1 LRAELERD
9 HGMGVLLALF
19 DRLDEPHAS
28 PERQEEIVGILRQ
41 LLPTF
46 LGQGR
51 LLHAARL
58 LGELEEVRRRRDDLT
73 PAARE
78 GMEAILEDFSSPES
92 VEELVRA
99 VEEGA
104 VRDEGDS
111 LGLLLRQLRPAALGP
126 LLARAEEVSR
136 PEARQSIQ
144 VAIRKL
150 AEGEEERLMRFLS
163 HADPSVVTGAV
174 RLMGALRHRAAVP
187 TLIRLLDT
195 GPGEVRTAV
204 LEAARRIP
212 TTPMAEAVVGCLGS
226 PDRAL
231 RIAAARILAEIQ
243 YTPGVPVLAGI
254 LEGKELREADLTE
267 MMAMFQ
273 AYADLAGEDAVP
285 FLDRILNRRGFLGR
299 REPADVRAC
308 AALALGRVGGG
319 RALQAVEKARNDE
332 EPVVRSAVRRAFSGE
347 SEASDA

>member
-1 LRAELERD
+1 
-9 HGMGVLLALF
+9 
-19 DRLDEPHAS
+19 
-28 PERQEEIVGILRQ
+28 
-41 LLPTF
+41 
-46 LGQGR
+46 
-51 LLHAARL
+51 
-58 LGELEEVRRRRDDLT
+58 
-73 PAARE
+73 
-78 GMEAILEDFSSPES
+78 
-92 VEELVRA
+92 
-99 VEEGA
+99 
-104 VRDEGDS
+104 
-111 LGLLLRQLRPAALGP
+111 
-126 LLARAEEVSR
+126 
-136 PEARQSIQ
+136 
-144 VAIRKL
+144 
-150 AEGEEERLMRFLS
+150 
-163 HADPSVVTGAV
+163 VTGAV